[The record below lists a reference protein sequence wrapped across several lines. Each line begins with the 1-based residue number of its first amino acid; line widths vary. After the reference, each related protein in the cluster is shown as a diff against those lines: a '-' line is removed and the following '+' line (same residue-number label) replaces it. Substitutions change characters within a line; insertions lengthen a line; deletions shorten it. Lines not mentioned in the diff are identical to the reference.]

1 MTDYDDYAKEG
12 ERMDINTYKRA
23 VEFLIAEIEY
33 FIEDTLLEYGLE
45 IQLKKEIEKIKER
58 IKIVRKFE
66 D

>member
-1 MTDYDDYAKEG
+1 
-12 ERMDINTYKRA
+12 MDINTYKRA